1 VLLDDTDTIQSEKEA
16 NANNYSARGFDAVD
30 RMEALL
36 EPSCPATVSSSC
48 ADIVTIASERSVFLA
63 C

>member
-1 VLLDDTDTIQSEKEA
+1 MLDDTDTIQSEKEA
-16 NANNYSARGFDAVD
+16 NANNDSARGFDAVD

-36 EPSCPATVSSSC
+36 EASCPATVSC

>member
-1 VLLDDTDTIQSEKEA
+1 LLDDTDTIQSEKEA

-30 RMEALL
+30 RMKALL
-36 EPSCPATVSSSC
+36 EASCPAAVSC

>member
-1 VLLDDTDTIQSEKEA
+1 LLDDTDTIQSEKEA
-16 NANNYSARGFDAVD
+16 NANNDSARGFDAVD
-30 RMEALL
+30 RMKALL
-36 EPSCPATVSSSC
+36 EASCPATVSC